1 MRYLHWRST
10 KVLGD
15 TVVVR
20 SLVSAGDFLLLCFL
34 LMENQSLENQTRFCS
49 LSLTGDDPLLVSR
62 KRTLRNF
69 PDLLTLLLRSF
80 FTTLLLP
87 WLELL
92 ESPHLQASSLPPM
105 TNLTKFYVVTT
116 WLSVINCNKMRIIFL
131 EQLLLQQPSP
141 CMQWLQLVLAAGS
154 IIHINHQPSYDNILT
169 WEVSELITGHWG
181 RWMKGWSVS
190 YVTDWSTE
198 FTSLTGDCSMA
209 DHQMILIV
217 HWIMQDLGLCD
228 AENNICSGG
237 DQWSVWV
244 AQLHLGHWSR
254 LSSAQVDTADTWHL
268 HTGAHWTVVTRQHHT
283 TTLSAPAQRGSGLY
297 SDR

>member
-34 LMENQSLENQTRFCS
+34 LIENQSLENQTRFCS
-49 LSLTGDDPLLVSR
+49 LSLTGDDPPLVSR

-141 CMQWLQLVLAAGS
+141 CMQWLQSSAVSVGCRQHHGYQSSTELWQ
-154 IIHINHQPSYDNILT
+154 HINLGSVGTDHWTLRKMNERL
-169 WEVSELITGHWG
+169 VSELRNRLINNVHF
-181 RWMKGWSVS
+181 
-190 YVTDWSTE
+190 TDWRLLHDWPSDD
-198 FTSLTGDCSMA
+198 SDCSLDYA
-209 DHQMILIV
+209 
-217 HWIMQDLGLCD
+217 G
-228 AENNICSGG
+228 
-237 DQWSVWV
+237 
-244 AQLHLGHWSR
+244 
-254 LSSAQVDTADTWHL
+254 
-268 HTGAHWTVVTRQHHT
+268 
-283 TTLSAPAQRGSGLY
+283 PGSLWCWE
-297 SDR
+297 